1 VAPGRPLFD
10 TFVQSLELLRDH
22 SHVRDYSRA
31 EWEGS
36 LARAGLLPGAVA
48 SYVIRL
54 DFASWV
60 ERMRTPKV
68 QVDAIRALQRSASE
82 SVTRYFDIDADGSF
96 NLDIAMFEARKPE
109 V

>member
-1 VAPGRPLFD
+1 
-10 TFVQSLELLRDH
+10 VQSLELLRDH

-31 EWEGS
+31 EWES
-36 LARAGLLPGAVA
+36 ALARAGLLPGAVT